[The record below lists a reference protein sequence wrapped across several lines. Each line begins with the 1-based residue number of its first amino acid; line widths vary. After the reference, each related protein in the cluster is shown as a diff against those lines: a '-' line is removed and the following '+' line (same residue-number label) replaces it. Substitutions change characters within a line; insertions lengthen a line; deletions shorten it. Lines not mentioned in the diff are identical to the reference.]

1 MKRRTVIA
9 GIGTVLVGSA
19 GAFYLYRDDL
29 TEFSA
34 SPVSVA
40 AATRDDTGYEETGV
54 EDVVVERE
62 FEVGGQS
69 ENVVVTNYM
78 TEHEKAVEMPL
89 GLGRQRGAVFIALA
103 TPQVRILDRE
113 FNPVEDM
120 SADDLVAM
128 VQDNY
133 EGIENVRKEEEG
145 TASVLDQAT
154 DQTKYAAEATFDG
167 SSVDISLHVSEA
179 VDSDDGLVVTI
190 GVYPQMLE
198 SQEEEHVLELM
209 ESVVDELPDSYE
221 GDGGDEDESGEEDEE
236 GEEGE
241 DDANGDDDDGDTD
254 DGDEETEESDDA
266 DGEDGDESDDGA
278 DDGEDEDEEDDDGIG
293 LGTITD

>member
-9 GIGTVLVGSA
+9 GVGTVLVGSA

-62 FEVGGQS
+62 FEAAGQS
-69 ENVVVTNYM
+69 EKVVVTNYM

-103 TPQVRILDRE
+103 TPQVRVLGKE
-113 FNPVEDM
+113 FNPVEEM
-120 SADDLVAM
+120 STDELVAM
-128 VQDNY
+128 VQNNY
-133 EGIENVRKEEEG
+133 EGIENVRKDDEG
-145 TASVLDQAT
+145 AVSVLGQAT
-154 DQTKYAAEATFDG
+154 NQTRYAAEATFDG
-167 SSVDISLHVSEA
+167 SSVDIYLHVSEA

-198 SQEEEHVLELM
+198 SQEEANVLELM
-209 ESVVDELPDSYE
+209 ESVVDELPASYDGDDGDE
-221 GDGGDEDESGEEDEE
+221 GDGGDETDSDGESENDSADGNGSDETD
-236 GEEGE
+236 
-241 DDANGDDDDGDTD
+241 GDDGNETD
-254 DGDEETEESDDA
+254 DGSGGNES
-266 DGEDGDESDDGA
+266 ENES
-278 DDGEDEDEEDDDGIG
+278 EDDDGIG
-293 LGTITD
+293 LGNVVD

>member
-9 GIGTVLVGSA
+9 GVGTVLVGSA

-62 FEVGGQS
+62 FEAAGQS
-69 ENVVVTNYM
+69 EKVVVTNYM

-103 TPQVRILDRE
+103 TPQVRVLGKE
-113 FNPVEDM
+113 FNPVEEM
-120 SADDLVAM
+120 STDELVAM
-128 VQDNY
+128 VQNNY
-133 EGIENVRKEEEG
+133 EGIENVRKDDEG
-145 TASVLDQAT
+145 AVSVLGQAT
-154 DQTKYAAEATFDG
+154 NQTRYAAEATFDG
-167 SSVDISLHVSEA
+167 SSVDIYLHVSEA

-198 SQEEEHVLELM
+198 SQEEGNVLELM
-209 ESVVDELPDSYE
+209 ESVVDELPASYDGDDGDE
-221 GDGGDEDESGEEDEE
+221 GDGGDETDSDGESENDSADGNGSDETD
-236 GEEGE
+236 
-241 DDANGDDDDGDTD
+241 GDDGNETD
-254 DGDEETEESDDA
+254 DGSGGNES
-266 DGEDGDESDDGA
+266 ENES
-278 DDGEDEDEEDDDGIG
+278 EDDDGIG
-293 LGTITD
+293 LGNVVD

>member
-9 GIGTVLVGSA
+9 GVGTVLVGSA

-62 FEVGGQS
+62 FEAAGQS
-69 ENVVVTNYM
+69 EKVVVTNYM

-103 TPQVRILDRE
+103 TPQVRILGEE
-113 FNPVEDM
+113 FNPVEEM
-120 SADDLVAM
+120 STDDIVAM

-133 EGIENVRKEEEG
+133 EGIENVRTDEEG
-145 TASVLDQAT
+145 TASVLGQAT
-154 DQTKYAAEATFDG
+154 KQTKYAAEATFDG
-167 SSVDISLHVSEA
+167 SSVDIYLHVTQA

-198 SQEEEHVLELM
+198 SQEEENVLELM
-209 ESVVDELPDSYE
+209 ESVVDELPASYE
-221 GDGGDEDESGEEDEE
+221 GEDGGDEAGDGNDTDGESEGDETGGDGSGENET
-236 GEEGE
+236 
-241 DDANGDDDDGDTD
+241 DGDGTETD
-254 DGDEETEESDDA
+254 DGGGNES
-266 DGEDGDESDDGA
+266 ENES
-278 DDGEDEDEEDDDGIG
+278 EDDDGIG
-293 LGTITD
+293 LGNVVD

>member
-9 GIGTVLVGSA
+9 GVGTVLVGSA

-54 EDVVVERE
+54 EEVVVERE
-62 FEVGGQS
+62 FEAAGQS
-69 ENVVVTNYM
+69 EKVVVTNYM
-78 TEHEKAVEMPL
+78 TEHEKAVDMPL

-103 TPQVRILDRE
+103 TPQVRILGEE
-113 FNPVEDM
+113 FNPVEEM
-120 SADDLVAM
+120 STDDLVAM
-128 VQDNY
+128 VQENY

-145 TASVLDQAT
+145 TASVLGQAT
-154 DQTKYAAEATFDG
+154 KQTKYAAEATFDG
-167 SSVDISLHVSEA
+167 SSVDIYLHVTQA

-198 SQEEEHVLELM
+198 SSEAENVLALM
-209 ESVVDELPDSYE
+209 ESVVDELPASYE
-221 GDGGDEDESGEEDEE
+221 DENGGDGGGEKAEDENDSDGGNEGDETGGDGTEENETDGDDGTETGDSGGNESENES
-236 GEEGE
+236 E
-241 DDANGDDDDGDTD
+241 DDG
-254 DGDEETEESDDA
+254 
-266 DGEDGDESDDGA
+266 
-278 DDGEDEDEEDDDGIG
+278 GIG
-293 LGTITD
+293 LGNVVS

>member
-9 GIGTVLVGSA
+9 GVGTVLVGSA

-62 FEVGGQS
+62 FEAAGQS
-69 ENVVVTNYM
+69 ETVVVTNYM

-103 TPQVRILDRE
+103 TPQVRILGEE
-113 FNPVEDM
+113 FNPVEEM
-120 SADDLVAM
+120 STDDIVAM

-133 EGIENVRKEEEG
+133 EGIENVRTDEEG
-145 TASVLDQAT
+145 TASVLGQAT
-154 DQTKYAAEATFDG
+154 KQTKYAAEATFDG
-167 SSVDISLHVSEA
+167 SSVDIYLHVTQA

-198 SQEEEHVLELM
+198 SQEEENVLELM
-209 ESVVDELPDSYE
+209 ESVVDELPASYE
-221 GDGGDEDESGEEDEE
+221 GEGGSDGGGDEAGDGNDTDGESEGDETGGDGSGENET
-236 GEEGE
+236 
-241 DDANGDDDDGDTD
+241 DGDGTETD
-254 DGDEETEESDDA
+254 DGGNES
-266 DGEDGDESDDGA
+266 ENES
-278 DDGEDEDEEDDDGIG
+278 EDDDGIG
-293 LGTITD
+293 LGNVVG